1 MKKLLGLI
9 VVAILGIGTA
19 FAQNNGG
26 RPPRMSV
33 EDQVNNLKQEL
44 KLSDEQTAKVT
55 VIYTNFHKKME
66 EARNNGTGFEQMR
79 SEMEKVNAS
88 LDSVFTPEQKEAYQ
102 KLMQERMQRRGGPG
116 PRN

>member
-1 MKKLLGLI
+1 
-9 VVAILGIGTA
+9 
-19 FAQNNGG
+19 
-26 RPPRMSV
+26 
-33 EDQVNNLKQEL
+33 
-44 KLSDEQTAKVT
+44 
-55 VIYTNFHKKME
+55 
-66 EARNNGTGFEQMR
+66 MR